1 MEVNVPMDITQ
12 PTNIV
17 NLVGGAIILFFLVW
31 QVVEKACGN
40 ISWVKARRE
49 KREKEKAE
57 TRKKEITTLVNNVI
71 VPPIL
76 KEIETINDEQN
87 QKLDRLVKSSN
98 DTIRLELLRTY
109 FKYRPYKKILQWAK
123 EAANHLHTDYI
134 AQDGNSFIEDLWNQM
149 ASWEVVPS
157 DDELHT
163 NLYTDDE

>member
-1 MEVNVPMDITQ
+1 M
-12 PTNIV
+12 
-17 NLVGGAIILFFLVW
+17 
-31 QVVEKACGN
+31 
-40 ISWVKARRE
+40 
-49 KREKEKAE
+49 
-57 TRKKEITTLVNNVI
+57 
-71 VPPIL
+71 PPIL